1 VISILNDVFTTTGIV
16 LVIYSTKGIYNIVK
30 TKIEELIKI
39 RKMNIPLSDKQ
50 LLLGYEIGN
59 YKPIVID
66 MAITP
71 HLFVCGLSQCGK
83 SRMIEFAIKDKNVIL
98 LNVFE
103 EDFKSIKSER
113 INGND
118 NIKEYLK
125 KLVAEPC
132 YRSSPIYIV
141 IDELLV
147 LCMNK
152 DVTQAIMDL
161 LAIGRHYNIFV
172 IGISQT
178 GTKETVKFKDLFNA
192 RICFRQVEES
202 AYRTVLGYSPEIKD
216 LKPRQFHLY
225 SDKLAFGC
233 TYDIRPGS

>member
-1 VISILNDVFTTTGIV
+1 MSKISDQLKN
-16 LVIYSTKGIYNIVK
+16 KGKNIK
-30 TKIEELIKI
+30 LT
-39 RKMNIPLSDKQ
+39 NKQ
-50 LLLGYEIGN
+50 LLVGYENKN
-59 YKPIVID
+59 YQPVIID
-66 MAITP
+66 MGITA

-83 SRMIEFAIKDKNVIL
+83 SRMIEFAIKDKNVVL
-98 LNVFE
+98 LNVFG
-103 EDFKSIKSER
+103 EDFNSIKAER
-113 INGND
+113 VNGTKE
-118 NIKEYLK
+118 IKEYLNE
-125 KLVAEPC
+125 LIAEP
-132 YRSSPIYIV
+132 YFREEPLYIV
-141 IDELLV
+141 IDEMLV

-152 DVTQAIMDL
+152 DVTQAITDL

-233 TYDIRPGS
+233 TYDIRLDS

>member
-1 VISILNDVFTTTGIV
+1 MSKICDQLKNKGKNIV
-16 LVIYSTKGIYNIVK
+16 LTN
-30 TKIEELIKI
+30 
-39 RKMNIPLSDKQ
+39 KQ
-50 LLLGYEIGN
+50 LLVGYEIKN
-59 YKPIVID
+59 FQPIIID
-66 MAITP
+66 MGITA

-83 SRMIEFAIKDKNVIL
+83 SRMIEFAIKDKNVVL
-98 LNVFE
+98 LNVFG
-103 EDFKSIKSER
+103 EDFKSIKAER
-113 INGND
+113 VNGTKE
-118 NIKEYLK
+118 IKEYLNE
-125 KLVAEPC
+125 LIAEPYC
-132 YRSSPIYIV
+132 RKEPLYIV
-141 IDELLV
+141 IDEMLV

-233 TYDIRPGS
+233 TYDIRLDS